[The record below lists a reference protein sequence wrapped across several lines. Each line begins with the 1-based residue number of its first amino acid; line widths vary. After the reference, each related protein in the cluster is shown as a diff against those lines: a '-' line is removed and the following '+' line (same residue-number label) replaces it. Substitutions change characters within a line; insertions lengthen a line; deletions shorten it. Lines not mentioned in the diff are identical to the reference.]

1 MSARRVVRTGARGAK
16 QPVPSQGTEPASA
29 LQSQGAFDA
38 GVAAFF
44 MNLALEEAAR
54 GVGRTRPNPPV
65 GAVLVKGGRVI
76 GRGHH
81 RRAGEPHAE
90 VVALQAA
97 GARARGADLYISL
110 EPCNHH
116 GRTPPCTEAI
126 LQAGV
131 RRVFYA
137 IGDPNPLVNGRGD
150 ARLREAGVQV
160 VRGVGA
166 EAAEALL
173 RPYVKRMRTGLPWVN
188 LKVASTLDGRI
199 ATARGDSQWVTGPEA
214 RAHVHRLRDR
224 ADVVLVGR
232 ATAKLDDPQLTTRLE
247 EGGGRDPVR
256 VVVDSHLTLPPSLKL
271 FNLPS
276 EAPTIVATLEDPEGP
291 RARRLT
297 SRGVLVW
304 KIRAGRQGRP
314 SAKDLLRRLGKAGY
328 AEVLCEGGGEL
339 AASLLSAGLVDELH
353 LFLAPKIIGGDG
365 RPWVGALG
373 LSRMRQAL
381 RVDGLTLTPMGA
393 DWLAHGLL
401 GPPEGT
407 PPR

>member
-1 MSARRVVRTGARGAK
+1 MSTQRVVRTGARRKAGGKGTRTEVTGAGAK
-16 QPVPSQGTEPASA
+16 D
-29 LQSQGAFDA
+29 AFDA
-38 GVAAFF
+38 GVAGFF
-44 MNLALEEAAR
+44 MQLALDEAAK

-65 GAVLVKGGRVI
+65 GAVVVKGGRVI

-81 RRAGEPHAE
+81 RRAGDAHAE
-90 VVALQAA
+90 VVALEAA
-97 GARARGADLYISL
+97 GAKARGADLYISL

-126 LQAGV
+126 LRAGV

-137 IGDPNPLVNGRGD
+137 VGDPNPLVNGRGD
-150 ARLREAGVQV
+150 ARLRDAGVEV
-160 VRGVGA
+160 VQGVGA
-166 EAAEALL
+166 ERAEALL

-199 ATARGDSQWVTGPEA
+199 ATASGDSRWVTGPEA

-232 ATAKLDDPQLTTRLE
+232 ATARLDDPQLTTRLP
-247 EGGGRDPVR
+247 EGEGRDPVR
-256 VVVDSHLTLPPSLKL
+256 VVVDSRLSLPPSLKL
-271 FNLPS
+271 FNLKS
-276 EAPTIVATLEDPEGP
+276 EAPTIVATLEDPEGA
-291 RARRLT
+291 RAKRLIA
-297 SRGVLVW
+297 RGVEVW

-314 SAKDLLRRLGKAGY
+314 SARDLLRRLGKAGY

-339 AASLLSAGLVDELH
+339 AASLLAAGQVDELN
-353 LFLAPKIIGGDG
+353 LFLAPKILGGDA
-365 RPWVGALG
+365 RPWMGALG

-381 RVDGLTLTPMGA
+381 RVDRLTLTPVGE

-401 GPPEGT
+401 TSDAAPPA
-407 PPR
+407 R